1 MTEAQLVELDGYLV
15 DKSYITGYTITQD
28 DVYEFSRVK
37 SVPAGLVNLARWHR
51 HIASYSDDFSTIPG
65 EKRAPPQGC
74 PAEFVAPADE
84 ESDDDVDLFGSD
96 DEEEDAEA
104 ERIKAERVAAYNARK
119 SAKEEKKGKVIAKS
133 NIILD
138 IKPW

>member
-1 MTEAQLVELDGYLV
+1 MVPIIVFFSSRTVENPKKEPEEGVAPAKAAPQGPVTAMTEAQLVELDGYLV

-65 EKRAPPQGC
+65 EKRAPPQ
-74 PAEFVAPADE
+74 AM
-84 ESDDDVDLFGSD
+84 GSD
-96 DEEEDAEA
+96 
-104 ERIKAERVAAYNARK
+104 
-119 SAKEEKKGKVIAKS
+119 
-133 NIILD
+133 
-138 IKPW
+138 

>member
-1 MTEAQLVELDGYLV
+1 MTEAQLIELDGYLV

-65 EKRAPPQGC
+65 EKRAPPQ
-74 PAEFVAPADE
+74 AW
-84 ESDDDVDLFGSD
+84 DLIDSPSYPTV
-96 DEEEDAEA
+96 
-104 ERIKAERVAAYNARK
+104 R
-119 SAKEEKKGKVIAKS
+119 SALIYMYR
-133 NIILD
+133 
-138 IKPW
+138 

>member
-37 SVPAGLVNLARWHR
+37 SVPAGLVSLARWHR

-65 EKRAPPQGC
+65 EKRAPPQVWDLINMSEQSVVSVRRC
-74 PAEFVAPADE
+74 PTN
-84 ESDDDVDLFGSD
+84 
-96 DEEEDAEA
+96 
-104 ERIKAERVAAYNARK
+104 R
-119 SAKEEKKGKVIAKS
+119 
-133 NIILD
+133 
-138 IKPW
+138 

>member
-65 EKRAPPQGC
+65 EKRAPPQ
-74 PAEFVAPADE
+74 AW
-84 ESDDDVDLFGSD
+84 DLINMSSLWTVR
-96 DEEEDAEA
+96 
-104 ERIKAERVAAYNARK
+104 RIRQTGNLRLSTRTQFKAVQQ
-119 SAKEEKKGKVIAKS
+119 S
-133 NIILD
+133 L
-138 IKPW
+138 